1 MTINEQYEAAK
12 AALVQAKSGEDADA
26 LAKAIEEFKAAE
38 AAKKS
43 ADEAASIIDALG
55 NTDPVKKE
63 PDMTDAKTLGE
74 FAAKNL
80 DLTAMRAGSAKSAG
94 TGFGFKAATDPQT
107 SQQMLETSR
116 VVTDTA
122 VRDLAIRNL
131 FGAESITGNALKY
144 FILGAKEGTN
154 APGTV
159 AENGAKPQFH
169 IVEGSD
175 TATLQKVAGW
185 FYETD
190 ELLSDAPFLRSAID
204 NRGMFE
210 LAKAADAYLA
220 TTLLATSGIQ
230 SKTYAQADGL
240 TADVLFEAMMA
251 IKTQTGYDADAILI
265 NPTDYAALRLAKDGA
280 SQYYGGGYFY
290 APFGNGQLETQP
302 GIWGLRT
309 IVTTAVAAGAPVVG
323 AFKAA
328 ASVVSKAGEGASIE
342 VHRGDHDD
350 AINNRVTVVVE
361 ERLALAVRVPAAFVK
376 VSQAA

>member
-1 MTINEQYEAAK
+1 MSKIDELAMQLEAAETVEEIEAISAEIEAEKSHEEAIAKK
-12 AALVQAKSGEDADA
+12 AAILDGMKGAKTAP
-26 LAKAIEEFKAAE
+26 KAETE
-38 AAKKS
+38 
-43 ADEAASIIDALG
+43 
-55 NTDPVKKE
+55 
-63 PDMTDAKTLGE
+63 AKTLGE
-74 FAAKNL
+74 YAEKNL
-80 DLTAMRAGSAKSAG
+80 DLSAMLSGASKSAG
-94 TGFGFKAATDPQT
+94 TPFGFKAATDAHLAPQIISY
-107 SQQMLETSR
+107 SQN
-116 VVTDTA
+116 VVD
-122 VRDLAIRNL
+122 VRPENAIRGL
-131 FGAESITGNALKY
+131 FGTEQISGNAITFY
-144 FILGAKEGTN
+144 QLGATEVPSGGSPKAVAQGATK
-154 APGTV
+154 PQLHVPYTPVTV
-159 AENGAKPQFH
+159 A
-169 IVEGSD
+169 
-175 TATLQKVAGW
+175 LQKIAGW

-190 ELLSDAPFLRSAID
+190 ELLSDAPFLRSAIN

-230 SKTYAQADGL
+230 SKTYTQANGL